1 MDIKVDK
8 IPDGINVDD
17 MVVKSV
23 RGVTADGITIFED
36 ELQLRIQN
44 KGTKTYSMLDCN
56 IEYRNSKNKFIGFD
70 SDGII
75 NELKP
80 NENCLVS
87 VPLVIPE
94 GTKSKNLTIKVFEA
108 ESYFSK
114 YGKWG
119 ILVGFIVVILI
130 DWLRS

>member
-1 MDIKVDK
+1 MAIKVDK
-8 IPDGINVDD
+8 IPDEVNVED

-36 ELQLRIQN
+36 ELQLRIHN

-56 IEYRNSKNKFIGFD
+56 VEYRNSNNKFLGFD
-70 SDGII
+70 SDGFF
-75 NELKP
+75 NDLKP

-87 VPLVIPE
+87 VPLVVPE
-94 GTKSKNLTIKVFEA
+94 GTESKNLTIKVFEA
-108 ESYFSK
+108 ENYFSK

-119 ILVGFIVVILI
+119 ILVGLIVVILI
-130 DWLRS
+130 DWFLT